1 MISSHKSQTTF
12 TQEILTES
20 IQHWTRASVSLLD
33 IRHETLPAGHSAIEY
48 CSPAGLFAFSYGG
61 SADVSLGGQRYGI
74 ERFGLFHTS
83 KGNSL
88 SISPGESDIGL
99 YKILYRAEAPTFRN
113 KSFKN
118 GSVGAPF
125 RESYGFE
132 PSDPLF
138 FAEHLQ
144 HMRARWIS
152 GEPLDLLYGKTA
164 LHQLVYRVYEEL
176 ERGDIRRLEPDPVSM
191 AKHYLDTHYREP
203 VSLRTVADSV
213 HVSASSLSRLFR
225 KQEGVSPQE
234 YLIRKRISAAKEL
247 LQSTNA
253 TLREIASHC
262 GFSDEFHL
270 IKTFKGA
277 LRMTPGD
284 YRKLRSTEM
293 RDLSMSVPGSVPYA
307 RWNDLHS
314 HTEGDYAMFAAPKGK
329 MMLAVLGLTLLLSA
343 CSPST
348 TSTTGAAGS
357 SGTASSEN
365 SLSSATAASTAPAE
379 TTREFQHTGGTTEV
393 PTAPKRIVTDWFYGE
408 LLTLGIRPIAYPE
421 YLLSEY
427 PYVESEGTEG
437 LGESM
442 EQVIG
447 LEPDLII
454 SVWDESYQQFAKI
467 APSVLFKSD
476 MPLAERMKTLGD
488 LVGRQKEAQDWQV
501 AFEAKV
507 EEAKTNLQ
515 QKMAPDTS
523 VTILSIFQKEV
534 KVHGKRNTGAEVVYK
549 TLGVP
554 APKAVEELFADTED
568 WNKTV
573 SLEALPDLA
582 GTDIILTTYDPEG
595 TGQQRLKELKE
606 SEVWKDLDAVKNG
619 RVHEV
624 DYYDLFY
631 EDPIAVENQI
641 EMITN
646 MLTE

>member
-1 MISSHKSQTTF
+1 MTILHRPQAGSQ
-12 TQEILTES
+12 QENLTEH
-20 IQHWTRASVSLLD
+20 IRHWTQASVTLLD

-48 CSPAGLFAFSYGG
+48 SAPAGLFLFSYGG
-61 SADVSLGGQRYGI
+61 SADVSLGGQLYGI

-83 KGNSL
+83 KGTSL
-88 SISPGESDIGL
+88 SIRPGESDLGF
-99 YKILYRAEAPTFRN
+99 YKILYRAEAPIFRN
-113 KSFKN
+113 KSFKH
-118 GSVGAPF
+118 GSAGAPF

-138 FAEHLQ
+138 FAEHLR

-152 GEPLDLLYGKTA
+152 GKPLDLLYGKTA

-213 HVSASSLSRLFR
+213 HVSASNLSRLFR
-225 KQEGVSPQE
+225 KQESVSPQE
-234 YLIRKRISAAKEL
+234 YLIGKRISAAREL

-253 TLREIASHC
+253 TLREIAYNC

-270 IKTFKGA
+270 IKTFKNA
-277 LRMTPGD
+277 VRMTPGD

-293 RDLSMSVPGSVPYA
+293 RDLSMSIPGPLPYA
-307 RWNDLHS
+307 KYDALHS
-314 HTEGDYAMFAAPKGK
+314 HTEGDHAMFAAPKGK

-343 CSPST
+343 CSPSAT
-348 TSTTGAAGS
+348 PTTGA
-357 SGTASSEN
+357 SGTGNSEN
-365 SLSSATAASTAPAE
+365 SVSSTTTASTAPAE

-393 PTAPKRIVTDWFYGE
+393 PTEPKRIVTDWFYGE
-408 LLTLGIRPIAYPE
+408 LLTLGVRPIAYPE

-442 EQVIG
+442 EQVIS

-476 MPLAERMKTLGD
+476 MPLAERMKLLGE
-488 LVGRQKEAQDWQV
+488 LVGRQKEAEEWKV
-501 AFEAKV
+501 SFEQKV
-507 EEAKTNLQ
+507 EQAKSNLQ
-515 QKMAPDTS
+515 QKMEPDTS
-523 VTILSIFQKEV
+523 VTIMSIFQKEV
-534 KVHGKRNTGAEVVYK
+534 KVHGQRNTGAEVVYK

-568 WNKTV
+568 WNKTI